1 MVNTVYEYGTL
12 KPIEVILRRGGGRGR
27 IMEGMN
33 QMGHTAHIHGN
44 VTMNPLYTNKNVLK
58 KENIEVF
65 L

>member
-1 MVNTVYEYGTL
+1 MVNTVYEYRTL

-44 VTMNPLYTNKNVLK
+44 VTMNPLYNKYILIK
-58 KENIEVF
+58 MF
-65 L
+65 